1 MGREGRDELEA
12 ISLTSLV
19 AEQGEE
25 TWWWKRNNG
34 CIMLSSLPRRASF
47 PRQGNK
53 ARPRIQ
59 LWTYLPTF
67 SPSWR
72 EKKEGKSKNEEEK
85 IVKRAVAPM
94 ARERER
100 FNYEG
105 EEKVSSSSF
114 FFFLY
119 EIIIVKSLKYSR
131 AGHIWTRIE
140 ARLTSEKASKKWA
153 IGPQGGRRREKR
165 NKVFGELTDSSLA
178 WKTLENPD
186 TTVVDIRSILDKTS
200 GGA

>member
-1 MGREGRDELEA
+1 
-12 ISLTSLV
+12 
-19 AEQGEE
+19 
-25 TWWWKRNNG
+25 
-34 CIMLSSLPRRASF
+34 
-47 PRQGNK
+47 
-53 ARPRIQ
+53 
-59 LWTYLPTF
+59 
-67 SPSWR
+67 
-72 EKKEGKSKNEEEK
+72 
-85 IVKRAVAPM
+85 M

-105 EEKVSSSSF
+105 KKKFPLLLF

-153 IGPQGGRRREKR
+153 IGPQGGGGGEKR